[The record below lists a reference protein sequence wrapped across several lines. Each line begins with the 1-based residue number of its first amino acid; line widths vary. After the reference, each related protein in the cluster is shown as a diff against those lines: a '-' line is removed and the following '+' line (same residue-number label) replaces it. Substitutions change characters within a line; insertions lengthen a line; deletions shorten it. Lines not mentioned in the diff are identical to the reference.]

1 MKLESAESLWTKV
14 TKTDDLQWRTIK
26 KETVIDFDQIKDYL
40 PSSKLNSEIVS
51 HAQYVQ
57 LWNMLSWD
65 VQQRKPEL
73 AFQASKQGYNLHT
86 LYEKVSESSY

>member
-51 HAQYVQ
+51 HAQYV
-57 LWNMLSWD
+57 
-65 VQQRKPEL
+65 
-73 AFQASKQGYNLHT
+73 
-86 LYEKVSESSY
+86 

>member
-1 MKLESAESLWTKV
+1 
-14 TKTDDLQWRTIK
+14 
-26 KETVIDFDQIKDYL
+26 
-40 PSSKLNSEIVS
+40 
-51 HAQYVQ
+51 
-57 LWNMLSWD
+57 MLSWD